1 MDLNIHIDNLR
12 RELVAVANTG
22 NPEIVKAGE
31 LLAKAVESAARLGL
45 IEVLSDAAEEVTGG
59 LAAQN
64 YPAEV
69 QVRIRGREVEMAVTP
84 PMTPPPTQEVAE
96 QPAEPEP
103 DANESY
109 SARFTLRMPEQ
120 VKAHVEQA
128 AAADG
133 MSVNAWIVRAIRSW
147 RPEHHGHQ
155 GHQYGQHGGWEDWTG
170 GWGKQHGRKN
180 SRITGYSQG

>member
-45 IEVLSDAAEEVTGG
+45 IEVLSDAAEEVTGN

-84 PMTPPPTQEVAE
+84 PPAPQAAE
-96 QPAEPEP
+96 QQAEPEP
-103 DANESY
+103 DPTESY

-128 AAADG
+128 AAAEG

-147 RPEHHGHQ
+147 QPGGSGH
-155 GHQYGQHGGWEDWTG
+155 HGGWDDWAS
-170 GWGKQHGRKN
+170 GWTDWSKHGRRN
-180 SRITGYSQG
+180 NRITGYSQG

>member
-45 IEVLSDAAEEVTGG
+45 IEVLSDAAEEVTGN

-84 PMTPPPTQEVAE
+84 PPAPQSARPAE
-96 QPAEPEP
+96 QAAEPEP

-128 AAADG
+128 AQAEG

-147 RPEHHGHQ
+147 RPESH
-155 GHQYGQHGGWEDWTG
+155 GQHGGWEDWASGWTG
-170 GWGKQHGRKN
+170 DWSKHGRRSN
-180 SRITGYSQG
+180 RITGFSQG